1 MAMRVGTCDAAEAV
15 HRAGGVRRRRRSS
28 LSTLHEEF
36 ASRHCDLCNDF
47 VSVEE
52 TPFQSSSMSMDN
64 REFVCKVCA
73 AASAFEIGIYEMTD
87 DPAVDEATGE
97 QDRITNI
104 LMGVSIAFLSPVLC
118 LFCAITTVRGIVHSF
133 AHSLGSLIWT
143 TVKYFILFFKVVF
156 SSIQAIVMVLG
167 FVWTACCKIMR
178 FHGRREKV
186 AAAGTRDTCGRPRR
200 VGCRRRQPPAPAR
213 HSDLL
218 GVKPVAWR

>member
-1 MAMRVGTCDAAEAV
+1 MG
-15 HRAGGVRRRRRSS
+15 GGVRRRRRSS

-52 TPFQSSSMSMDN
+52 TPFQSSSTSMDN

-73 AASAFEIGIYEMTD
+73 AASAFEIGVYEM
-87 DPAVDEATGE
+87 
-97 QDRITNI
+97 
-104 LMGVSIAFLSPVLC
+104 
-118 LFCAITTVRGIVHSF
+118 TTVRGIVHSF

-167 FVWTACCKIMR
+167 FVWTTCCKIMR

-186 AAAGTRDTCGRPRR
+186 AAAGIRDTCGRPRR

-213 HSDLL
+213 HSDPL